1 MSNQDKVNK
10 GRGNSLADCTITELE
25 ELLNAAAQ
33 DIPIDEAYVAG
44 LEAAILRC
52 ETERPTGRLSEPGEA
67 WERFRRTRLA
77 GDTSRLGLSNKGKV
91 CKTVISMEGKRQPRR
106 PRRLGRALLIAAVIV
121 VMMTLLLPPVLG
133 YRDIFHMVAKWT
145 DEQFRFVAPTYGNPE
160 TAEEN
165 DDQEAMTPLMESLEE
180 YGLPTS
186 FSPTWFPEDR
196 QFLEVRYKENE
207 NGKIYFTAVFADE
220 NEEKLVYF
228 ELIKCPEYLRPK
240 TSTFTWEKDDS
251 TVIKFPYNGITH
263 YIVEN
268 NGFIGAHWYV
278 DLFEVA
284 VLGDISIEEVK
295 KIVESIYER

>member
-44 LEAAILRC
+44 LEAAILRR
-52 ETERPTGRLSEPGEA
+52 ETERPTGRLSEPDEA

-77 GDTSRLGLSNKGKV
+77 GDTSRLGSFNKGKV
-91 CKTVISMEGKRQPRR
+91 RKTVISMEGKRQPRR

-133 YRDIFHMVAKWT
+133 YRSIFHMVAQWT
-145 DEQFRFVAPTYGNPE
+145 DEQFRFVVPTYGSPA

-180 YGLPTS
+180 YGLPVALAPAWFTEDKQLLEVQYRETDSGKTS
-186 FSPTWFPEDR
+186 FTALFIDKNEK
-196 QFLEVRYKENE
+196 QEVFYK
-207 NGKIYFTAVFADE
+207 
-220 NEEKLVYF
+220 
-228 ELIKCPEYLRPK
+228 LIKYLQCTNLKPE
-240 TSTFTWEKDDS
+240 SGTWEKDDGE
-251 TVIKFPYNGITH
+251 VIKITRNNITH
-263 YIVEN
+263 YIITN
-268 NGFIGAHWYV
+268 NEHVGLHWYV
-278 DLFEVA
+278 DPFEVA
-284 VLGDISIEEVK
+284 IYGDISIDEAKVIIETM
-295 KIVESIYER
+295 YER

>member
-91 CKTVISMEGKRQPRR
+91 RKTVISMEGKRQPRR

-133 YRDIFHMVAKWT
+133 YRDIFHMVVQWT
-145 DEQFRFVAPTYGNPE
+145 DEQFRFVTPEHGSPE
-160 TAEEN
+160 TAEKS
-165 DDQEAMTPLMESLEE
+165 DDWDNTMPLMESLKEHD
-180 YGLPTS
+180 LPLS
-186 FSPTWFPEDR
+186 FAPTWIPGDKQLLDVKFE
-196 QFLEVRYKENE
+196 ESE
-207 NGKIYFTAVFADE
+207 NGAEYFTAIFSNE
-220 NEEKLVYF
+220 NEEHALFYKLVRG
-228 ELIKCPEYLRPK
+228 IQP
-240 TSTFTWEKDDS
+240 SSGIWEKDDRDA
-251 TVIKFPYNGITH
+251 VMFPYNGIVH
-263 YIVEN
+263 YIITN
-268 NGFIGAHWYV
+268 NELVGAHWYV
-278 DLFEVA
+278 GQFEVA
-284 VLGDISIEEVK
+284 IYGHISIDEVK
-295 KIVESIYER
+295 SMIKSVYDYER